1 MDYFGNMEEK
11 MKNKLIK
18 TLIITFILLFS
29 YMNICYGVT
38 VNEELTNMICIENS
52 YQTSVIRNTRCV

>member
-18 TLIITFILLFS
+18 ILIITFILLFS

-38 VNEELTNMICIENS
+38 VNEEPTGINVYIES
-52 YQTSVIRNTRCV
+52 ACFMFSS